1 MTRVLKTQPQEY
13 QFFRKVAFL
22 KFGVSWI
29 RTFTKAKES
38 KEIEMASSIVTPIQT
53 RMSDYDVLG
62 HINNVSYVNF
72 LEVARLHAF
81 SEVMCVD
88 LRTHSGITAKT
99 EIEYLRPAKFG
110 IPIAVVM
117 KVDAVTEKS
126 VTVAME
132 VVNAKDHSRVFARA
146 SIVQVSFDLRTGKT
160 CAHPGQLREQLEALM
175 NGVADFVKVA

>member
-1 MTRVLKTQPQEY
+1 
-13 QFFRKVAFL
+13 
-22 KFGVSWI
+22 
-29 RTFTKAKES
+29 
-38 KEIEMASSIVTPIQT
+38 MASSIVTPIQT

-88 LRTHSGITAKT
+88 LSTHSGITAKT

-160 CAHPGQLREQLEALM
+160 CTHPGQLREQLEALM
-175 NGVADFVKVA
+175 KGEADFVKVA